1 MRVCMI
7 KISDNRFHNVLIGDT
22 QKDYNKLIL
31 KVQELG
37 ISPNN
42 VFTVVSGVE
51 DFKNFKKLQK

>member
-7 KISDNRFHNVLIGDT
+7 KISDNRFHRVLIGDT

-42 VFTVVSGVE
+42 VFTVVNGVE
-51 DFKNFKKLQK
+51 DFKNFKKLKK